1 MALSILDFQL
11 LHKELTVEV
20 DTESI
25 CSLCYTKDGDIMFN
39 HFKTAIPLS
48 EMLPK
53 FALLFPNNLFCQL
66 WREEIAAQKSI
77 SVAVVSEQIW
87 PNAYSRIQELMDSL
101 HKRTIKLSTVDCYLA
116 GFKSEADL
124 DRIMRE
130 LRTALNGC
138 LECGDDDKW
147 IPAVVENIA
156 QYRTLK
162 QYEKAAET
170 FLSLKDKMNLTGD
183 FKEVE
188 TLACKVGGTGKHKVI
203 KRPNSS
209 NCR

>member
-1 MALSILDFQL
+1 MHSSLDFQL
-11 LHKELTVEV
+11 LHKELTLEV

-39 HFKTAIPLS
+39 RFKSAIPLS

-53 FALLFPNNLFCQL
+53 FALLFPNYLFCQL

-101 HKRTIKLSTVDCYLA
+101 HKRTIKLSTVDGYLA
-116 GFKSEADL
+116 VYESEADL

-130 LRTALNGC
+130 LHTALNGC
-138 LECGDDDKW
+138 LECEGDDKW
-147 IPAVVENIA
+147 IPAVVKNIA

-162 QYEKAAET
+162 RYEKVAET

-183 FKEVE
+183 FKEVK
-188 TLACKVGGTGKHKVI
+188 TLAHKVGSVGEHKVI
-203 KRPNSS
+203 
-209 NCR
+209 

>member
-39 HFKTAIPLS
+39 RFKSAIPLS
-48 EMLPK
+48 KMLPK
-53 FALLFPNNLFCQL
+53 FALLFPNDLFCQL

-101 HKRTIKLSTVDCYLA
+101 HKRTIKLSTVDGYLA
-116 GFKSEADL
+116 GYKSEADL

-130 LRTALNGC
+130 LHTALNGS
-138 LECGDDDKW
+138 LECGEDDKW

-162 QYEKAAET
+162 RYEKAAET

-188 TLACKVGGTGKHKVI
+188 TLACKVGATDKHKVS
-203 KRPNSS
+203 KRPNLS